1 MSSEE
6 QDYGAEPN
14 GNPEEA
20 TIRLGAH
27 VDGLPS
33 MFEHYLAGADVGGT
47 TASRPAL
54 AIDEL
59 IDLQGAIDGIG
70 LGHRG

>member
-1 MSSEE
+1 
-6 QDYGAEPN
+6 
-14 GNPEEA
+14 
-20 TIRLGAH
+20 
-27 VDGLPS
+27 
-33 MFEHYLAGADVGGT
+33 MFEHCFAGADVGGT

-59 IDLQGAIDGIG
+59 IDLRGAIDGIG